1 MMNEENEKYEK
12 LEHRDDE
19 KVDGLAEPPEDAEAA
34 GSEPGEPTEGEG
46 APKRKGRSVVAAV
59 TGAAV
64 IALCVAGI
72 VSAATPSEVQ
82 EPEKEQKVEKQADD
96 AEVDLKPSLAINL
109 EAEGWDGS
117 ATPAKILLE
126 ASAPNGE
133 AEPIEVDVA
142 CNEDV
147 VLVEAGEFLRDVEYK
162 VSVVQFPVLADGST
176 YVAEHDRIGLELS
189 TRGVSKEDASS
200 KAKIELRVDD
210 GDPVNVGGVEAIA
223 SSHVAHYKDTD
234 VTLTVKDMSDGSTR
248 MVVNLTLAPKALA
261 DMSAEEVEA
270 SASALEA
277 AGKAEAA
284 QAVVQ
289 NAPAASGGAGR
300 GGEAG
305 GGSAA
310 GGGAS
315 DPAPAPA
322 PEPAPAPDPAPE
334 PEPNP
339 PAHVHDWVAETTEQ
353 TIYHNF
359 CGICGADIQ
368 GNEAGHLK
376 DHAHAGEGV
385 GNAYSAPAGTETVK
399 TGRYYCSCG
408 AWK

>member
-1 MMNEENEKYEK
+1 M
-12 LEHRDDE
+12 
-19 KVDGLAEPPEDAEAA
+19 
-34 GSEPGEPTEGEG
+34 
-46 APKRKGRSVVAAV
+46 
-59 TGAAV
+59 
-64 IALCVAGI
+64 
-72 VSAATPSEVQ
+72 
-82 EPEKEQKVEKQADD
+82 
-96 AEVDLKPSLAINL
+96 
-109 EAEGWDGS
+109 
-117 ATPAKILLE
+117 
-126 ASAPNGE
+126 
-133 AEPIEVDVA
+133 
-142 CNEDV
+142 
-147 VLVEAGEFLRDVEYK
+147 
-162 VSVVQFPVLADGST
+162 
-176 YVAEHDRIGLELS
+176 
-189 TRGVSKEDASS
+189 
-200 KAKIELRVDD
+200 
-210 GDPVNVGGVEAIA
+210 
-223 SSHVAHYKDTD
+223 
-234 VTLTVKDMSDGSTR
+234 TLTVKDMSDGSTR

-305 GGSAA
+305 GGSAS
-310 GGGAS
+310 GGGS
-315 DPAPAPA
+315 S
-322 PEPAPAPDPAPE
+322 DPAPE

-408 AWK
+408 ACK

>member
-1 MMNEENEKYEK
+1 MALRPVCPCASRRRGRRTAGHTPRTAKQTGHKTGRKDVSMMNEENEKYEN

-19 KVDGLAEPPEDAEAA
+19 KVDGLAEPTEDGQAA
-34 GSEPGEPTEGEG
+34 GSEQGEPTEGEG
-46 APKRKGRSVVAAV
+46 APKRKGRIVAAAV
-59 TGAAV
+59 IGAAV

-162 VSVVQFPVLADGST
+162 VSVVQLPVLADGST

-189 TRGVSKEDASS
+189 TRGVSEEDASS

-210 GDPVNVGGVEAIA
+210 GDPMNVGGVEAIA
-223 SSHVAHYKDTD
+223 SSQI
-234 VTLTVKDMSDGSTR
+234 GR
-248 MVVNLTLAPKALA
+248 
-261 DMSAEEVEA
+261 A
-270 SASALEA
+270 SCRERVLRL
-277 AGKAEAA
+277 
-284 QAVVQ
+284 V
-289 NAPAASGGAGR
+289 
-300 GGEAG
+300 
-305 GGSAA
+305 
-310 GGGAS
+310 
-315 DPAPAPA
+315 
-322 PEPAPAPDPAPE
+322 
-334 PEPNP
+334 
-339 PAHVHDWVAETTEQ
+339 
-353 TIYHNF
+353 
-359 CGICGADIQ
+359 
-368 GNEAGHLK
+368 
-376 DHAHAGEGV
+376 
-385 GNAYSAPAGTETVK
+385 
-399 TGRYYCSCG
+399 
-408 AWK
+408 